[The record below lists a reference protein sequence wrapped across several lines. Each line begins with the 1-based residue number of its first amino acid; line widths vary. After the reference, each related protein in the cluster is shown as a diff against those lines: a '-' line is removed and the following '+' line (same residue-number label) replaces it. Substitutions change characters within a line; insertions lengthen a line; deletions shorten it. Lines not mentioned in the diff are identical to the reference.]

1 MQTVMHS
8 HPLWRARVC
17 VCLSNSV
24 DAAMMLK
31 KYDGKGI
38 NICFLRQAIGPML
51 KHLLMS
57 QASGP
62 SSKQDGHNDECLE
75 DASAGTYTCSHIL
88 SLHAGTLKSE

>member
-8 HPLWRARVC
+8 HRLWRARVC

-62 SSKQDGHNDECLE
+62 GSKQNGYNDECLE
-75 DASAGTYTCSHIL
+75 DASAGTYTCSHML
-88 SLHAGTLKSE
+88 SLHVGPLKSE

>member
-17 VCLSNSV
+17 VCLSNSL

-38 NICFLRQAIGPML
+38 NICFLRQAICPML
-51 KHLLMS
+51 KHLLIS

-62 SSKQDGHNDECLE
+62 SSKQKGHNDECLE
-75 DASAGTYTCSHIL
+75 DASAGTNTCSHML
-88 SLHAGTLKSE
+88 SLYAGPLKSE